1 MVSANLNYV
10 TGGTKPEVRWMEFGV
25 HLPVMAWGGEAFT
38 LDSLL
43 LYAETATRL
52 GFRAL
57 STNDHLV
64 FNRPWLD
71 GPTALA
77 SVLERTGDMTLATTI
92 SLPVVRG
99 PVPLA
104 KALAAIDVLSG
115 GRVVVGVG
123 PGSLDRDYAAV
134 GIPWVER
141 WPRFEEAIQA
151 LRALWREGE
160 PFEGRF
166 YSTVDVRLEPSPAQ
180 PGGPPIWVGSW
191 GSNAGLRRVARLG
204 DGWLASGYNATPET
218 FAENLSGLRERLREI
233 GRNPDTFPNAIAS
246 MFFFITE
253 DETLAERILTERIG
267 PTLHRP
273 ASEMSERLLVGP
285 AAACA
290 ERLASYDEAGAQL
303 VFLWPVDDEIRQL
316 EAFAERVVPLIGSRR

>member
-1 MVSANLNYV
+1 
-10 TGGTKPEVRWMEFGV
+10 MEFGV

-38 LDSLL
+38 FDSLL
-43 LYAETATRL
+43 LYTETATRL

-71 GPTALA
+71 GPIALA

-92 SLPVVRG
+92 ALPVVRG

-104 KALAAIDVLSG
+104 KALTAIDVLSG
-115 GRVVVGVG
+115 GRLVVGVG
-123 PGSLDRDYAAV
+123 PGSLDRDYAAMR
-134 GIPWVER
+134 IPWEER
-141 WPRFEEAIQA
+141 WPRFEEAVQA
-151 LRALWREGE
+151 LRALWRDGE

-166 YSTVDVRLEPSPAQ
+166 YSTAGVRLEPAPVR

-191 GSNAGLRRVARLG
+191 GSSAGLSRVARLG
-204 DGWLASGYNATPET
+204 DGWLASAYNATPET
-218 FAENLSGLRERLREI
+218 FAESLGSLRERLRER

-246 MFFFITE
+246 MFFYITE
-253 DETLAERILTERIG
+253 DGTMPERILTERIG

-273 ASEMSERLLVGP
+273 AGEVRERLLVGP

-316 EAFAERVVPLIGSRR
+316 EAFAERVVPLLGSRR